1 MPVTNNFFTRTLFFQ
16 KLMETSSEY
25 AKAAKASSEVELT
38 KFRQEKEIEKE
49 KLAQQKVR
57 EAREADLQR

>member
-1 MPVTNNFFTRTLFFQ
+1 
-16 KLMETSSEY
+16 METSAEY
-25 AKAAKASSEVELT
+25 AKAAKSASEVELT

-49 KLAQQKVR
+49 QLAQQKVR